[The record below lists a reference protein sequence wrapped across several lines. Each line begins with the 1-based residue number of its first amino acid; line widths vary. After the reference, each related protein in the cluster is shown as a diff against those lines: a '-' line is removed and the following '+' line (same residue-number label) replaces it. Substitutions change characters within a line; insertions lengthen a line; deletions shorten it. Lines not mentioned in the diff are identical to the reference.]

1 MCTCLCTHLY
11 TRLVGGSTVQ
21 MSVLFKHAYTYMSA
35 HAHKHGMHEQEIKA
49 RVVQKLE
56 TIMNKAPEVINGA
69 TLKCVQT
76 CVQLCPLTCA
86 QTCVYI
92 SYRRVNGHV
101 YTHFP

>member
-21 MSVLFKHAYTYMSA
+21 MSVLFKRAYTYMSA

-69 TLKCVQT
+69 TLNMCT
-76 CVQLCPLTCA
+76 DMCSAMSSDMCSDMCIHIL
-86 QTCVYI
+86 
-92 SYRRVNGHV
+92 
-101 YTHFP
+101 